1 MVVEKKVVVPIVML
15 GQLVGQGGEGRV
27 PVPIGVE
34 PVPMGAV
41 PLVLRVPLRGGAVLV
56 KLPGVEPVPVGGRA
70 GGEGAVPGEVPG
82 GGR

>member
-1 MVVEKKVVVPIVML
+1 MVVPIVML
-15 GQLVGQGGEGRV
+15 GQLVGKGGEGRV
-27 PVPIGVE
+27 PVPMGTVPTGVE

-56 KLPGVEPVPVGGRA
+56 KEAGEVPVPVGGGA
-70 GGEGAVPGEVPG
+70 GEDGAVPGEVPA